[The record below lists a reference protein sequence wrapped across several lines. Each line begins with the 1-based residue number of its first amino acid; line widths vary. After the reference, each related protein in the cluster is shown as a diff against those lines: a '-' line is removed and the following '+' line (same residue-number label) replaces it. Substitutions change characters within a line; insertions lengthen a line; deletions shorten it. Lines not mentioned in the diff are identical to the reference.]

1 MWHYLVFATVAF
13 FVGTPLLLLVLGSF
27 STAALPTD
35 FSFATMGLINY
46 IKVYSDPLTYELT
59 ANTVIYVGGS
69 VVVGIGLAVVLAW
82 LVDRTNVPWKILIY
96 AGVPMVIAIPS
107 MLQAMAWILILSPRI
122 GFVNTWLK
130 QFFELDTSPFNIYS
144 IGGMIFIEGLRLVPT
159 AFLMLVPLMRSMDPA
174 LEEAAAVSGAS
185 PMSATRK
192 VTLRLLAPGLVAVT
206 IYQAMTAL
214 ELFEIPGILGM
225 PSGIYVFSTK
235 IYSLVHSATFPPP
248 YGEANALSMVYLGIA
263 VVTTYLYAKMIARTE
278 RYTVITGKGYRPRV
292 IDLGAW
298 KYTALSIVL
307 LYLFV
312 SIALPFVTLLFASF
326 TPYLQP
332 PSYEAFRNMSL
343 KNYRMIFEYQELG
356 VALWNTFIMV
366 AVTATATTLLS
377 FFISIVVVRS
387 NFWGRK
393 LLDQLA
399 FMPHAIPGMVMGL
412 AFIWVFLKMD
422 FVPLYGTIWSI
433 CIAFTINFIAYGTRT
448 MNAAI
453 IQIHKELEE
462 AAYMSGARP
471 WRTMVRVFFPLMLPA
486 FAGVWIWVVLHAVR
500 IAGTPLMLYEGSK
513 NQVLAILIWNMWDW
527 GQIGGVAAIGTLL
540 IASLCLLT
548 AVVRLVGFGR
558 HTG

>member
-35 FSFATMGLINY
+35 FTFATMGLVNY

-59 ANTVIYVGGS
+59 VNTVIYVGGS
-69 VVVGIGLAVVLAW
+69 VVVGISLAAILAW
-82 LVDRTNVPWKILIY
+82 LVDRSNVPWKILIY

-122 GFVNTWLK
+122 GFINTWLK
-130 QFFELDTSPFNIYS
+130 QFFSLDTSPFNIYS

-214 ELFEIPGILGM
+214 ELFEVPGILGL

-235 IYSLVHSATFPPP
+235 IYSIVHSATFPPP

-263 VVTTYLYAKMIARTE
+263 VVTTFLYAKMIARTE
-278 RYTVITGKGYRPRV
+278 KYTVITGKGYRPRV

-298 KYTALSIVL
+298 KYAALSIVL

-312 SIALPFVTLLFASF
+312 SIALPFVTLLYASF
-326 TPYLQP
+326 TPYLQA

-356 VALWNTFIMV
+356 LALWNTFIMV

-377 FFISIVVVRS
+377 FFISIIVVRS

-453 IQIHKELEE
+453 LQIHKELEE

-548 AVVRLVGFGR
+548 AVVRMVGFHR

>member
-59 ANTVIYVGGS
+59 GNTVIYVGGS
-69 VVVGIGLAVVLAW
+69 VVVGISLAGVLAW

-185 PMSATRK
+185 PISATRK

-214 ELFEIPGILGM
+214 ELFEVPGILGM

-248 YGEANALSMVYLGIA
+248 YGEANALSMVYLAIA
-263 VVTTYLYAKMIARTE
+263 VITTFLYAKMIARTE

-298 KYTALSIVL
+298 KYAALSIVL

-332 PSYEAFRNMSL
+332 PSYDAFRNMSL
-343 KNYRMIFEYQELG
+343 KNYRMIFEYEELG

-377 FFISIVVVRS
+377 FFISIIVVRS

-548 AVVRLVGFGR
+548 AVVRLVGFHR